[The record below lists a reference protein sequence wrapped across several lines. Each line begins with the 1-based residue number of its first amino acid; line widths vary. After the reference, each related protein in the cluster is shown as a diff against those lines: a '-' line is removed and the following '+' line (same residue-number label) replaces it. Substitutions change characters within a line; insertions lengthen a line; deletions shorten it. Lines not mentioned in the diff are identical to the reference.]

1 MRIIFAGTP
10 EFAAQHLQLLMGDD
24 CSHEIIAVYTQPD
37 RPAGRGKKLAAS
49 SVKMAAKGAG
59 VPIYQPVSLK
69 DSDQHLI
76 LANLKPDL
84 FIVVAYGLILP
95 AEILNI
101 PKYGCINVHASLL
114 PRWRGAAPIQRA
126 IEAGDRQTG
135 ITIMQMDAGLDTGNI
150 LGHVKCT
157 IDNNETGG
165 SLLCKMSTIG
175 PPLLLR
181 TISEVEQETAISI
194 KQNDAL
200 CTYAKKIDKKELLL
214 DWSISAENLFRKI
227 LAFNP
232 FQIMYTTLNN
242 DRIRIWGAELSTVR
256 ESVAPGTIINTS
268 NDGILVTTGKGCI
281 LITELQMPGKNRL
294 KASEILHSKSKLF
307 SPGSIFGGKGSL

>member
-10 EFAAQHLQLLMGDD
+10 EFATQHLQLLMGDD
-24 CSHEIIAVYTQPD
+24 CAHETIAVYTQPD

-49 SVKMAAKGAG
+49 SVKIAAKGAG
-59 VPIYQPVSLK
+59 MPVYQPISLM
-69 DSDQHLI
+69 DSDQQLI

-84 FIVVAYGLILP
+84 LVVVAYGLILP
-95 AEILNI
+95 PEILSI

-126 IEAGDRQTG
+126 IEAGDHQTG
-135 ITIMQMDAGLDTGNI
+135 ITIMQMDVGLDTGDMI
-150 LGHVKCT
+150 GHVKCT
-157 IDNNETGG
+157 IGSNETGG
-165 SLLCKMSTIG
+165 SLLHKMSTIG

-181 TISEVEQETAISI
+181 TISEIEQRSVISI

-214 DWSISAENLFRKI
+214 DWSISAETLFRKI

-232 FQIMYTTLNN
+232 FQIMYTTLND
-242 DRIRIWGAELSTVR
+242 DRIRIWGAELSTIR
-256 ESVAPGTIINTS
+256 ESVAPGTIINTG
-268 NDGILVTTGKGCI
+268 NEGILVTTGKGCI

-307 SPGSIFGGKGSL
+307 APGSIFGRKGSL